1 MPLSALAPDQRAVV
15 QLVLQQERSYDDLAG
30 MLGISPDAVRDRARA
45 GLDQLADAGGLTASE
60 RGDLAD
66 YLLGQQSV
74 SKRELVRALLASSPD
89 ARDWAA
95 EVVDELAQA
104 WPDVVLPEVPADL
117 PTSAAPTGAAVADEP
132 EDEDF
137 GFEDDDEINDGPG
150 AVVSE
155 PGAPAPAATAP
166 RPRPRP
172 EARRGAATLP
182 DSARADRPRSSLF
195 GGALLIGGLAIVLA
209 ALLIWLFSMGGDDED
224 DPAGGTSATPTAT
237 ASATPQPAAA
247 VELKSTT
254 GGKAKGQLVLFVDD
268 KNNVTFQIAAQ
279 DVPPSKDAE
288 AYAVW
293 LTGGDRPHRLGFA
306 PTVGKDGVLAT
317 LRPARRRRPALPA
330 VVHAG
335 QERRHLAR
343 DDRRRQGARRRH
355 HARHDRSHRDRR
367 RRLRRLSRRGHRV
380 RRASARAAPQ
390 RPHPVPRA
398 VHDAAD
404 ALVA

>member
-45 GLDQLADAGGLTASE
+45 GLDQLADPAGLTASE

-74 SKRELVRALLASSPD
+74 SKRESVRALLASSPE

-95 EVVDELAQA
+95 DVVGELAQA
-104 WPDVVLPEVPADL
+104 WPDVVLPEVPAEV
-117 PTSAAPTGAAVADEP
+117 PTSAAPAGAAVADEP
-132 EDEDF
+132 ADEDF
-137 GFEDDDEINDGPG
+137 GFEDDDEIDDGPG

-155 PGAPAPAATAP
+155 PAAPAPAATAP
-166 RPRPRP
+166 RPRPR
-172 EARRGAATLP
+172 ARADSRRGAATP
-182 DSARADRPRSSLF
+182 GPDRPRSSLF

-209 ALLIWLFSMGGDDED
+209 ALLIWLFSMGGDDD
-224 DPAGGTSATPTAT
+224 TDSAGDGGATPTAT
-237 ASATPQPAAA
+237 AAATPQPAAA

-254 GGKAKGQLVLFVDD
+254 GGKARGQLVLFVDD

-293 LTGGDRPHRLGFA
+293 LTGGDKPHRLGFA

-317 LRPARRRRPALPA
+317 SGPRDTDAQRFPQWFTQAKNVVISRETTGDAKEPAAIIMSGKIDLTA
-330 VVHAG
+330 TSG
-335 QERRHLAR
+335 
-343 DDRRRQGARRRH
+343 GA
-355 HARHDRSHRDRR
+355 S
-367 RRLRRLSRRGHRV
+367 GG
-380 RRASARAAPQ
+380 
-390 RPHPVPRA
+390 
-398 VHDAAD
+398 
-404 ALVA
+404 